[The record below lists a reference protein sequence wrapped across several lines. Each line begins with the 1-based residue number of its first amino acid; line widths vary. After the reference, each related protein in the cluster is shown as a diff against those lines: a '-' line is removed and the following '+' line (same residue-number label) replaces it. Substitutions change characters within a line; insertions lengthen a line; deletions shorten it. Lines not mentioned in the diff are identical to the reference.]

1 MSNDPRAKAFKE
13 ATAPKPVKLPAE
25 NSNASLNEIKRTLKQ
40 KEKMRRCQY
49 YLCDH
54 CDQPIYKPEEG
65 FVVHGN
71 IYVADPNCRGGLVG
85 NNFPE
90 VKPGEKIEVTDVQ
103 ETVYC
108 KRCFIQAVGLFEP
121 TVRSEVNTDGLK
133 RDGDFKGILKNL
145 GVPDSCATGR
155 DTPRR
160 PGAAR
165 RPSNRG
171 TASLDTDDFFRELE
185 GMGEQA

>member
-1 MSNDPRAKAFKE
+1 MSNDPRTQAFKE

-25 NSNASLNEIKRTLKQ
+25 NGNASLNEIKRTLKK

-49 YLCDH
+49 YLCDA
-54 CDQPIYKPEEG
+54 CDQPIYKPENG

-71 IYVADPNCRGGLVG
+71 IYVADPNCRGGLIG

-90 VKPGEKIEVTDVQ
+90 VVPGEKIEVTDVQ

-108 KRCFIQAVGLFEP
+108 KSCFIEAIGLFENP
-121 TVRSEVNTDGLK
+121 VRAEVKTEGLK

-145 GVPDSCATGR
+145 GVTESVGTGR
-155 DTPRR
+155 DSQHR
-160 PGAAR
+160 PNNLRA
-165 RPSNRG
+165 SNRNS
-171 TASLDTDDFFRELE
+171 AVLDTGGSFRQLE
-185 GMGEQA
+185 SISYET

>member
-25 NSNASLNEIKRTLKQ
+25 NGNASLNEIKRTLKK

-49 YLCDH
+49 YLCDA

-71 IYVADPNCRGGLVG
+71 IYVADPSCRGGLVG

-90 VKPGEKIEVTDVQ
+90 VVPGEKIEVTDVQ

-108 KRCFIQAVGLFEP
+108 KRCFIEAVGLFEP
-121 TVRSEVNTDGLK
+121 TVRTEVNTEGLK

-145 GVPDSCATGR
+145 GVPESVGTGR
-155 DTPRR
+155 DSQRR
-160 PGAAR
+160 PNAR
-165 RPSNRG
+165 RASNRG
-171 TASLDTDDFFRELE
+171 SAALDTDDFFRELE
-185 GMGEQA
+185 GISNEP